1 MWVIKIGGHL
11 AEDPV
16 LKEWLQKIADL
27 GGGRVVLVPGGGDF
41 ARHAL
46 HMRDTWSIAPL
57 TMHNIAVLGMGQF
70 AFMLQALRP
79 EFELCARE
87 EDILRTLHSGRVAVW
102 MPLAQ
107 LRHAAQAPEHHHVS
121 ADGLALWLAERL
133 NAEELVLIKSSPLPA
148 MADWHSLET
157 AGIVESQFAQIAS
170 EANVPITVLDRDHS
184 LTLHDMLIGAKCTHG
199 LKPHRVS

>member
-16 LKEWLQKIADL
+16 LTEWLQKIADL

-46 HMRDTWSIAPL
+46 HMRDTWNISPL

-87 EDILRTLHSGRVAVW
+87 EDILKTLHSGRVAVW

-107 LRHAAQAPEHHHVS
+107 LRHAAQTPEHSHVS

-133 NAEELVLIKSSPLPA
+133 NAEELVLVKSSPLPA
-148 MADWHSLET
+148 MADWESLEA
-157 AGIVESQFAQIAS
+157 AGIIEAQFSRSAS

-184 LTLHDMLIGAKCTHG
+184 VTLHDMLIGSSCTHG
-199 LKPHRVS
+199 LKPHRAV

>member
-16 LKEWLQKIADL
+16 LTEWLEKIADL

-41 ARHAL
+41 SRHAL
-46 HMRDTWSIAPL
+46 HMRDTWNITPL

-87 EDILRTLHSGRVAVW
+87 DDILKTLHSGRVAIW

-107 LRHAAQAPEHHHVS
+107 LRHAAQPSEHAPVC

-133 NAEELVLIKSSPLPA
+133 NAEELVLVKSSPLPTV
-148 MADWHSLET
+148 ADWHNLES
-157 AGIVESQFAQIAS
+157 AGIVEPQFAKMAQDA
-170 EANVPITVLDRDHS
+170 AVPITVLDRDHS
-184 LTLHDMLIGAKCTHG
+184 LTLHDMLIGAHCA
-199 LKPHRVS
+199 HRLRPST

>member
-16 LKEWLQKIADL
+16 LTEWLEKIADL

-46 HMRDTWSIAPL
+46 HMRDTWNISEL

-87 EDILRTLHSGRVAVW
+87 DDILKTLHSGRVAVW

-107 LRHAAQAPEHHHVS
+107 LRHAAQVAEHQHVS
-121 ADGLALWLAERL
+121 ADGLALWLSERL
-133 NAEELVLIKSSPLPA
+133 NAEELVLVKSSPLPA
-148 MADWHSLET
+148 IADWDSLAR
-157 AGIVESQFAQIAS
+157 AGIVESQFAQIAR
-170 EANVPITVLDRDHS
+170 EADVSITVLDRDHS
-184 LTLHDMLIGAKCTHG
+184 LTLKDMLIGASCS
-199 LKPHRVS
+199 HRLRPSA